1 MAAIERT
8 GEAFELGE
16 QLTVEGAKL
25 QPGDP
30 APPFALEHFDP
41 AEQTMRTVRLADTA
55 GRVRLLN
62 VINSL
67 DTPVCHVE
75 TRRWENLRADLPP
88 DVAVYTISMD
98 LPYAQARWQTAEGVT
113 HESLSAH
120 KDEAFG
126 CDYGVLIREWRLL
139 QRAVFV
145 VDRNDRIAY
154 ADYVADQMREPDY
167 DAAIAAVRAAVAN

>member
-1 MAAIERT
+1 MSLIERI
-8 GEAFELGE
+8 GEAFEFDE
-16 QLTVEGAKL
+16 KLTVSGAQL

-30 APPFALEHFDP
+30 APDFALEHFDP
-41 AEQTMRTVRLADTA
+41 NQQAMRVVRLSDTN

-75 TRRWENLRADLPP
+75 THRWENLRADLPS

-98 LPYAQARWQTAEGVT
+98 LPFAQARWQTAEGVT

-120 KDEAFG
+120 KDE
-126 CDYGVLIREWRLL
+126 
-139 QRAVFV
+139 
-145 VDRNDRIAY
+145 
-154 ADYVADQMREPDY
+154 
-167 DAAIAAVRAAVAN
+167 